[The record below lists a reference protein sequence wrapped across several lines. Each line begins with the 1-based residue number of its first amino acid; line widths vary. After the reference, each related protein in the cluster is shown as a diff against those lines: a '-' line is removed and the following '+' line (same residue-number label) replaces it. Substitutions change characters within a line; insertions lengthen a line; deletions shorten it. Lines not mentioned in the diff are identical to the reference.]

1 MSEYEYRN
9 SAGET
14 RSIRQRMSD
23 RHPEAIAFHEDG
35 SWFEVELVMGSD
47 GPRPAT
53 IYERVYGN
61 IQGNVVNGYPFAS
74 QSLPPGDYGKLAESA
89 PDGSPIIK
97 SKAHAR
103 EVAAASG
110 RVYRSE

>member
-1 MSEYEYRN
+1 MIEYEYRN
-9 SAGET
+9 CNGET

-23 RHPEAIAFHEDG
+23 RHPEAIAFHPDG
-35 SWFEVELVMGSD
+35 SWFEVTLSGGD
-47 GPRPAT
+47 GPHPAT
-53 IYERVYGN
+53 VFERVYGN
-61 IQGNVVNGYPFAS
+61 VQGNVVNGYPFAS
-74 QSLPPGDYGKLAESA
+74 QSLPPGDYDKLAESA